1 MALITIGIRGLKA
14 QLSSYVQEAKAGNV
28 VVITERGRPIA
39 KLTPI
44 RPTVEQRVDE
54 LIEAGLLEWSGQR
67 LSPFT
72 PEIATRGD
80 KTLAELLVEERHGC
94 ALWPSHLPH

>member
-1 MALITIGIRGLKA
+1 MALTTIGIRDLKA
-14 QLSSYVQEAKAGNV
+14 QLSSYVQEAKAGNIV
-28 VVITERGRPIA
+28 IITERGQPVA

-44 RPTVEQRVDE
+44 RPTIEQRLDE
-54 LIEAGLLEWSGQR
+54 LVEVGLLEWSGQR

-80 KTLAELLVEERHGC
+80 KTVAELLLEDRE
-94 ALWPSHLPH
+94 

>member
-1 MALITIGIRGLKA
+1 MALTTIGIRDLKA
-14 QLSSYVQEAKAGNV
+14 QLSSYVQEAKAGNIV
-28 VVITERGRPIA
+28 IITERGQPVA

-44 RPTVEQRVDE
+44 RPTIEQRLDE
-54 LIEAGLLEWSGQR
+54 LVEVGLVEWSGQR

-80 KTLAELLVEERHGC
+80 KTVAELLLEDRE
-94 ALWPSHLPH
+94 

>member
-1 MALITIGIRGLKA
+1 MTPTTIGIRDLKVH
-14 QLSSYVQEAKAGNV
+14 LSNYVQQAKAGNV
-28 VVITERGRPIA
+28 VIITERGEPIA

-44 RPTVEQRVDE
+44 RPTVKQRLDE

-72 PEIATRGD
+72 PEVIPHGD
-80 KTLAELLVEERHGC
+80 RTVADLLLEDRE
-94 ALWPSHLPH
+94 

>member
-1 MALITIGIRGLKA
+1 MALTTIGIRDLKA
-14 QLSSYVQEAKAGNV
+14 QLSSYVQEAKAGNIV
-28 VVITERGRPIA
+28 IITERGQPVA

-44 RPTVEQRVDE
+44 RPTIEQRLDE
-54 LIEAGLLEWSGQR
+54 LVEVGLLEWSGQR

-80 KTLAELLVEERHGC
+80 KTVADLLLEDRE
-94 ALWPSHLPH
+94 